1 MAPRGAQFWGAGG
14 AVTLGL
20 DLSEINR
27 TVKSLGATEKQVK
40 FAISRALRRTATT
53 LRARVN
59 RAAVSEL
66 QLRRA
71 RDFRKRMRDLKLR
84 ASKGGDMIGIWVG
97 LNDLA
102 VSQFKGTPTEYAAGA
117 KFRQIEYPGAFVAK
131 VGRKR
136 RSIYKRSGRGRFPI
150 REQTIPIKD
159 DLDVVLEDD
168 VFPDIVDVF
177 IRNFMSDLRAR
188 TQFGVGQ
195 K

>member
-14 AVTLGL
+14 AVRL
-20 DLSEINR
+20 DLDLTDIKR
-27 TVKSLGATEKQVK
+27 TISALGATDKQVR

-53 LRARVN
+53 LRLRVSK
-59 RAAVSEL
+59 AAMSEL

-71 RDFRKRMRDLKLR
+71 RDFRKRMKDLKLR
-84 ASKGGDMIGIWVG
+84 AHKGGDMIGIWVG

-102 VSQFKGTPTEYAAGA
+102 VSQFKGTPTEYAGGA

-136 RSIYKRSGRGRFPI
+136 RSIYKRAGRGRFPI

-159 DLDVVLEDD
+159 EMDVVLEDE
-168 VFPDIVDVF
+168 VFPDAVEVF
-177 IRNFMSDLRAR
+177 MRNFMSDLRAR
-188 TQFGVGQ
+188 AQFGIGQ